1 MPINNPA
8 PDFALL
14 SGFNARSW
22 SGVNVFDRGSDSIS
36 LPSYDSSSGVYD
48 DVLSFLNGRG
58 SAPAQ
63 SLDTLLTTSATFG
76 ASWSIEITDADRV
89 KISSDTEF
97 SIIATNDDPLGFNSV
112 LNTATGSGS
121 AWSITAPAEW
131 IRSDFEYVSYLISEV
146 GGAGAFNFNVC
157 LQGAQDVITAFRSR
171 GNVSDADDLNATDNL
186 EALEHTATSSGLIRW
201 LIDSG
206 GHVCCYYP
214 ASVSAI
220 SWVSTTFRDRL
231 GFSGSEVP
239 ATFHGSSTDLKLRAD
254 YVCPGVLFPSRP
266 VQSHSL
272 AVSNRSQAHQR
283 IDGAYTSNLVGS
295 YIRSILRFNLDA
307 FLDIKD
313 EYRHFTNHFAQY
325 IAQGHQVNYYQ
336 NWGDPRRAIITS
348 AVNASTPAYDLLNIS
363 ADNGKQGRIR
373 ASAINTGEISL
384 AYPTGFERRVPVRLE
399 LAHL

>member
-1 MPINNPA
+1 MPIHNPA

-22 SGVNVFDRGSDSIS
+22 SGVNVFDRGSDNIS

-58 SAPAQ
+58 SAENL
-63 SLDTLLTTSATFG
+63 SFILDTSFTFAYG
-76 ASWSIEITDADRV
+76 WTIELTDADRI
-89 KISSDTEF
+89 KISSTVQF
-97 SIIATNDDPLGFNSV
+97 TIIASNDDPLGFNSV

-121 AWSITAPAEW
+121 SWSVTAPAEW
-131 IRSDFEYVSYLISEV
+131 VRGEFEFVSYLISES

-157 LQGAQDVITAFRSR
+157 LQGVQDVITSMRAR
-171 GNVSDADDLNATDNL
+171 GSVGDADDVNATDNL
-186 EALEHTATSSGLIRW
+186 EALDQAATSSYVIRW
-201 LIDSG
+201 LIDSD
-206 GHVCCYYP
+206 GHVCVYYP
-214 ASVSAI
+214 ATESAI
-220 SWVSTTFRDRL
+220 TWVDASFRNRL
-231 GFSGSEVP
+231 GFSGSETP
-239 ATFHGSSTDLKLRAD
+239 AVFHGSSTDLKLRAD
-254 YVCPGVLFPSRP
+254 YVCPGVLYPSRP
-266 VQSHSL
+266 MQSHSL
-272 AVSNRSQAHQR
+272 AISNRSQAHQK
-283 IDGAYTSNLVGS
+283 IDGSYTSNLVGS
-295 YIRSILRFNLDA
+295 YIRSVLRLNLDA

-348 AVNASTPAYDLLNIS
+348 AVNASVSAYDLLNIS

-384 AYPTGFERRVPVRLE
+384 AYPTAFERRVPVRLE

>member
-14 SGFNARSW
+14 SGFNARTW
-22 SGVNVFDRGSDSIS
+22 SSVNVFDRGSDSIS

-121 AWSITAPAEW
+121 LWSITAPAEW
-131 IRSDFEYVSYLISEV
+131 IRGDFEYVSYLISEI

-157 LQGAQDVITAFRSR
+157 LQGAQDVITTFRSR
-171 GNVSDADDLNATDNL
+171 GNVSDADDLNVTDNL
-186 EALEHTATSSGLIRW
+186 EALDHTATSSGLIRW
-201 LIDSG
+201 LIDSD

-214 ASVSAI
+214 ATESAI
-220 SWVSTTFRDRL
+220 TWVDVSFRNRL

-239 ATFHGSSTDLKLRAD
+239 AVFHGSSTDLKLRAD
-254 YVCPGVLFPSRP
+254 YVCPGVLYPSRP
-266 VQSHSL
+266 MQSHSL
-272 AVSNRSQAHQR
+272 AVSNRSQAHQK
-283 IDGAYTSNLVGS
+283 IDGSFTSNLVGS
-295 YIRSILRFNLDA
+295 YIRSVLRLNLDA

-336 NWGDPRRAIITS
+336 NWGDPRRAIISS
-348 AVNASTPAYDLLNIS
+348 AVNASVSAYDLLNIS

-384 AYPTGFERRVPVRLE
+384 AYPTAFERRVPVRLE